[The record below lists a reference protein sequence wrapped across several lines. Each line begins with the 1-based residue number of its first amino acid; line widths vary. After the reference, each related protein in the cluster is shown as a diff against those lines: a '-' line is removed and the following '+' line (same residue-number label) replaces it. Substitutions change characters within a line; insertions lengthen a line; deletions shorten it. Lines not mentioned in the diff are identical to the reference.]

1 MFKVYLSP
9 TQVILVTLPACP
21 TPFQYYILSTTIDS
35 KSLIR
40 YILNVLKKIKKRT
53 GIKQGFTLTRSISS
67 FPPPT
72 PPKKKERKKLHQT
85 ALCDPSLVY
94 QCPHNSFVTIVVNG
108 SHLFRLRSRPLLL
121 QTISSYD
128 NLLAQY

>member
-21 TPFQYYILSTTIDS
+21 TPIQYYILSTTMDS

-40 YILNVLKKIKKRT
+40 YILNLLKKFKKRT

-67 FPPPT
+67 FPLPT
-72 PPKKKERKKLHQT
+72 PQKKKKLHQT

-94 QCPHNSFVTIVVNG
+94 LCPHNSFVTNVVNG